1 MYIGYGRERVDS
13 DERMGLRSA
22 TLSVTQNGYLRTQTE
37 GHALMYN
44 YYKYT
49 GGLESMART
58 ESVLKSRLPESI
70 GILPN
75 GILLF
80 IPSSMWRGDD
90 GLRGLVHPTFEFEK
104 AERYDAKDHV
114 VIRLEGE
121 TIADVSGRS
130 RYYEGFEGCVDKPP
144 ECEVWVEPT
153 KFGMMFI
160 PIFDMGMTEEE
171 ARKIGVLP
179 NKTWRRVGG
188 RKHWY

>member
-1 MYIGYGRERVDS
+1 MYS
-13 DERMGLRSA
+13 
-22 TLSVTQNGYLRTQTE
+22 
-37 GHALMYN
+37 

-49 GGLESMART
+49 GGLENMARA

-80 IPSSMWRGDD
+80 IPGSMWRGDE

-104 AERYDAKDHV
+104 AKRYDAKDHV

-144 ECEVWVEPT
+144 ECGVWVEPT
-153 KFGMMFI
+153 EFGMMFI

-171 ARKIGVLP
+171 ARKIGVSP
-179 NKTWRRVGG
+179 NKTWRRIGG
-188 RKHWY
+188 RRHWY